1 MIRRCRVKSVR
12 MVSLLLMGWSA
23 AGCADGTRLS
33 TLESEL
39 ALMRADIAVLRD
51 SVHEVASDLAVHKVL
66 ESWGDFALLY
76 PGDDGYSLL
85 RTDLGALTV
94 SLEDVQPYASG
105 SRITLQFGNLTN
117 ATIEGV
123 KATLD
128 WGQALKPRFPDNES
142 MHSKEVSLTE
152 ALRPGRWN
160 NVSFVL
166 DGVPPTELGFVRVK
180 NVNHSGIRLLR

>member
-1 MIRRCRVKSVR
+1 MKHLVATRIAGQTYRCWTGSQLNLGRYAAFVASIHLHQHRGTMIRRCRVKSVR

-85 RTDLGALTV
+85 RTDL
-94 SLEDVQPYASG
+94 
-105 SRITLQFGNLTN
+105 
-117 ATIEGV
+117 
-123 KATLD
+123 
-128 WGQALKPRFPDNES
+128 
-142 MHSKEVSLTE
+142 
-152 ALRPGRWN
+152 
-160 NVSFVL
+160 
-166 DGVPPTELGFVRVK
+166 
-180 NVNHSGIRLLR
+180 